1 MNREILFRGK
11 LEYNG
16 KWIYG
21 DLLQYENGDV
31 AIFGEKLSSFGYECT
46 EMSKRDRVIPDTI
59 GQYTGLKDKNGNKI
73 FEGDIVIIGEKLKT
87 KVVYYDGAF
96 RMQSEFSPT
105 PTDTTDMGY
114 MMREFS
120 VRVIGNIHDNPELM
134 KGGSNET

>member
-1 MNREILFRGK
+1 MNRKIIFRGWNIK
-11 LEYNG
+11 YKCWDYVNNPMEDCALIDQNS
-16 KWIYG
+16 
-21 DLLQYENGDV
+21 V
-31 AIFGEKLSSFGYECT
+31 
-46 EMSKRDRVIPDTI
+46 
-59 GQYTGLKDKNGNKI
+59 GQYTGLKDKNGIKI

-134 KGGSNET
+134 K